1 MNVLEIGPAFER
13 LKPGVGHTYSIDDDV
28 MSITMHDGS
37 TVTQAEIEADIAE
50 NGGFIEIRIQRSSLL
65 SQSDWRLAPDS
76 PLSDGD
82 KEKWV
87 AYRKKLRDLPATNS
101 DPTKIVFP
109 DAP

>member
-1 MNVLEIGPAFER
+1 MNTLEINEAIQR
-13 LKPGVGHTYSIDDDV
+13 LKPGVGFTYNIDGDV
-28 MSITMHDGS
+28 LSITMHDGS
-37 TVTQAEIEADIAE
+37 SLTQAAVEADIAA
-50 NGGFIEIRIQRSSLL
+50 NGGLVEIRIKRDGLL
-65 SQSDWRLAPDS
+65 VQSDWTQMPDS
-76 PLSDGD
+76 SLGDSD